1 MDKDNS
7 QESMISSN
15 SLSFGKNRGEAYY
28 SSNPTFYVGIDCI
41 IFGFNEGEISLLLLK
56 RNFEPAMGEWSLMGG
71 FVQNNE
77 SVDDAAK
84 RVLHEL
90 TGLENVYMEQVGTFG
105 AIDRD
110 PGERVISVAYYA
122 LININEYDRKLVQK
136 HNAYWVNMNELPPLI
151 FDHPEMVEK
160 ARREVENNMREE
172 GEAACLEVGI
182 HGIHPELVKLLGRMK
197 FRTSYGQNA
206 LKHSIEVAQLSGLL
220 ASELGVDVRLAKR
233 AGLLHDIGKSVDHD
247 MEGTHVQLGADLC
260 RKYKESAVVL
270 NAVESHHG
278 DVEPTS
284 LISCIVQAADTISAA
299 RPAARRETLETYTN
313 RLKQLEDIT
322 NSFKGVDKSFAI
334 QAGREVRIMVVP
346 EQISDDDMVLLARD
360 ISKRIEDELEYPGQI
375 KVNVIRESS

>member
-15 SLSFGKNRGEAYY
+15 SPSFGKSRGEAYY

-160 ARREVENNMREE
+160 AR
-172 GEAACLEVGI
+172 A
-182 HGIHPELVKLLGRMK
+182 
-197 FRTSYGQNA
+197 
-206 LKHSIEVAQLSGLL
+206 
-220 ASELGVDVRLAKR
+220 
-233 AGLLHDIGKSVDHD
+233 
-247 MEGTHVQLGADLC
+247 
-260 RKYKESAVVL
+260 
-270 NAVESHHG
+270 
-278 DVEPTS
+278 
-284 LISCIVQAADTISAA
+284 ISSAA
-299 RPAARRETLETYTN
+299 GCGCSPACAYSWCSIWCSSSWCCPRSPQTRTARRSS
-313 RLKQLEDIT
+313 R
-322 NSFKGVDKSFAI
+322 
-334 QAGREVRIMVVP
+334 GRC
-346 EQISDDDMVLLARD
+346 S
-360 ISKRIEDELEYPGQI
+360 
-375 KVNVIRESS
+375 

>member
-160 ARREVENNMREE
+160 ARELSDSICFRNSLHYPNYKVYMR
-172 GEAACLEVGI
+172 
-182 HGIHPELVKLLGRMK
+182 PFTVKQWING
-197 FRTSYGQNA
+197 TSVKEW
-206 LKHSIEVAQLSGLL
+206 LKWI
-220 ASELGVDVRLAKR
+220 
-233 AGLLHDIGKSVDHD
+233 I
-247 MEGTHVQLGADLC
+247 
-260 RKYKESAVVL
+260 
-270 NAVESHHG
+270 
-278 DVEPTS
+278 
-284 LISCIVQAADTISAA
+284 
-299 RPAARRETLETYTN
+299 
-313 RLKQLEDIT
+313 
-322 NSFKGVDKSFAI
+322 
-334 QAGREVRIMVVP
+334 
-346 EQISDDDMVLLARD
+346 
-360 ISKRIEDELEYPGQI
+360 
-375 KVNVIRESS
+375 

>member
-151 FDHPEMVEK
+151 FDMGRPLGCSNEGHSGGQRLHRHGTPVRTGLQRFRRLDILQCNGWQLLSG
-160 ARREVENNMREE
+160 ARRR
-172 GEAACLEVGI
+172 CSD
-182 HGIHPELVKLLGRMK
+182 
-197 FRTSYGQNA
+197 T
-206 LKHSIEVAQLSGLL
+206 AQL
-220 ASELGVDVRLAKR
+220 
-233 AGLLHDIGKSVDHD
+233 LHEYL
-247 MEGTHVQLGADLC
+247 MERCA
-260 RKYKESAVVL
+260 
-270 NAVESHHG
+270 
-278 DVEPTS
+278 
-284 LISCIVQAADTISAA
+284 
-299 RPAARRETLETYTN
+299 
-313 RLKQLEDIT
+313 
-322 NSFKGVDKSFAI
+322 
-334 QAGREVRIMVVP
+334 AGRL
-346 EQISDDDMVLLARD
+346 SVLSR
-360 ISKRIEDELEYPGQI
+360 
-375 KVNVIRESS
+375 